1 MATLEFYFDCSSPWT
16 YLCFARVHEVIERT
30 GAEVIWKPILVGGV
44 FNVVNKEVYEL
55 RAKPNPIKGKYYVKD
70 LQDWANFTGIK
81 IGQPPVFPVKAV
93 DPMRGAIVA
102 QDEGKLVLY
111 AWAMFEAYWGDLKD
125 ISQPEEIAKICE
137 KVGIDPEMLLKRIK
151 DQDIKDRL
159 KQNTEE
165 VIERGGFGSPTMFV
179 NGESMFFG
187 NDRLPLVE
195 AALKGELPLKK
206 AAARG

>member
-1 MATLEFYFDCSSPWT
+1 MA
-16 YLCFARVHEVIERT
+16 
-30 GAEVIWKPILVGGV
+30 
-44 FNVVNKEVYEL
+44 
-55 RAKPNPIKGKYYVKD
+55 
-70 LQDWANFTGIK
+70 
-81 IGQPPVFPVKAV
+81 
-93 DPMRGAIVA
+93 
-102 QDEGKLVLY
+102 
-111 AWAMFEAYWGDLKD
+111 
-125 ISQPEEIAKICE
+125 
-137 KVGIDPEMLLKRIK
+137 